1 MASNLGGR
9 PPSPSPPPPQINTNN
24 KKISA
29 DVSRYLQT
37 LVYPRESEIF
47 NLWRGIARA
56 SRSGARRFAFLLK
69 QPAHLRPESQV
80 SALVAYIKSIGFSGL
95 KGAEEWRI
103 REVCKCLSLHFYE
116 KGHVVFR
123 RGDAGRRVF
132 IVVDGIAG
140 VYADAQE
147 FKPSKR
153 GKHVRQ
159 KQKQQQYELGKTP
172 AQIKLEQKL
181 KGNDDGATYT
191 PTSVNEGTF
200 GQDIYQNN
208 AENGS
213 VSSPSPETSPES
225 SPPQTAI
232 KAVVYRDAEQR
243 YKALGVCL
251 ARRARGHS
259 FGELAVMRNVAR
271 AATVVAEE
279 ALIMFSLDGDDWMK
293 LLMEPFDF
301 ERRRKLDALC
311 RCAAFR
317 HYGLPKLHAVA
328 DYLSP
333 HEFAFQQPLIRQGER
348 PTHVHIITRGV
359 AEMIKTYNDPLDIA
373 DAAAHHRL
381 AHGNEHAPL
390 AGTDAWQTPA
400 PSRPG
405 VPADL
410 AVTPSPAAARESPL
424 ARAIKLMNVAPRSG
438 QWRLKLG
445 VVRQG
450 DVVGQHA
457 CIRKSMQWC
466 DVVAKDMDGCSTYA
480 FYFLDFFDR
489 LGADVRFDLDRDAV
503 DGPIEDLINDALQ
516 RMEQWILTKRVVVE
530 GSLAVKPPRGRTVSR
545 TSDIFDR
552 NRNDVRLYG
561 PPARTIETAARP
573 IPTKTLVPPQVKV
586 HGGAKTPWRRAQGW
600 NMNPHARSQSTSPGP
615 VRRGGGGGSF
625 GEKWTLPSPSPA
637 PSAAA
642 SSEKSK
648 SPSSR
653 KKKQP
658 RALSR
663 LELDEKLDAEE
674 RFAKERAALARFQDK
689 VGPFRSP
696 ALATAAGTPN
706 QGKTQGKTPNTSS
719 ALKASASEPE
729 LRSMPKMT
737 QMAQS
742 AISFAD
748 EEVART
754 AGIQLPG
761 QLDLAPHIKRPSN
774 TVVQTDYCDTA
785 AVLTLSF
792 EGKERCLMEDGPA
805 VESAVA
811 VFYVAATTC
820 DMAMACTFCR
830 WSASKSALIWRDPR
844 NVVEAT
850 RQLVDL
856 CIDVTIALKAEK
868 GLLDPTSMT
877 IGNGTRMRFGLE
889 VGKEL
894 FLERQGG
901 VQFVR
906 GIEGKAWDHAN
917 VYCSDT
923 IDEERTFQ
931 PGLGQR
937 NAKGRWRQTEQYTK
951 SAAAAKGWLV
961 RTSVALADAITP
973 LGYTFVQDGS
983 ASVLVGGKRTIGVW
997 VDRPQVGGD
1006 ASYVGANRLVI
1017 ANGDGPLSLASGS
1030 NQAFKIAL
1038 RRRLDREKMKRQ
1050 EKGNLEAKKAQKE
1063 STETTENHEAERA
1076 KTPAR
1081 RTKSPLEAP
1090 GTADPSRRLPS
1101 AKAGS
1106 AVSRVLS
1113 RRKAKVEGQEQKA
1126 DKPLTPG
1133 QIRPE
1138 TPSANLKAMRKWQR
1152 RASMAVL
1159 GFELYHKIHPN
1170 EKMDEFDHDEDEDDD
1185 HADDADDTNLHHHQS
1200 GNSQILQLGV

>member
-1 MASNLGGR
+1 M
-9 PPSPSPPPPQINTNN
+9 
-24 KKISA
+24 
-29 DVSRYLQT
+29 
-37 LVYPRESEIF
+37 
-47 NLWRGIARA
+47 
-56 SRSGARRFAFLLK
+56 
-69 QPAHLRPESQV
+69 
-80 SALVAYIKSIGFSGL
+80 
-95 KGAEEWRI
+95 
-103 REVCKCLSLHFYE
+103 CKCLSLHFYE

-573 IPTKTLVPPQVKV
+573 IPNKTLVPPQVKV

-663 LELDEKLDAEE
+663 LERAELVQFDAEAEHWEFAHAITRDVAYNTLLKAQVRPIHARMATALEGSLGESSRYEAVVLSHHWEQAGEPERAVVYLDLAAFHALEQGAFAETVRFLDRATRLDVPSVTAAQRGRWERALAEASFSLGDIGGAEGHARRALALLGRPLPDGQAGLVGIALRQLGRHVLGLLWRPSPETTEEGRALATLCSQSAQIVTQCAYYADAKLPLLVGGLVTLNLAEAAGHGAQLSRALGAAGIVSSSVGWGPLAKRYLARARSIAEDLDDRGALAWALFCDAMAHAAMAEWDRVADSGSRAMEVSEQLDDRQTLHHALTTLALADYFHGDLRSAETRFRRLHELATETVQTQHEAWGLYGMAECMLVRGQVEAALPRLVQAQDILATQSQRDLPSEIICSALLARAWDQLGDGDRALVAAREALSLAATSEPNAFGALEGYAVPFELLMRRWDEARRSGHPGLAARWAELETARTAME
-674 RFAKERAALARFQDK
+674 RFARQHPLGRPRHQLLLGDLAAL
-689 VGPFRSP
+689 
-696 ALATAAGTPN
+696 
-706 QGKTQGKTPNTSS
+706 QG
-719 ALKASASEPE
+719 
-729 LRSMPKMT
+729 
-737 QMAQS
+737 
-742 AISFAD
+742 D
-748 EEVART
+748 
-754 AGIQLPG
+754 
-761 QLDLAPHIKRPSN
+761 
-774 TVVQTDYCDTA
+774 
-785 AVLTLSF
+785 
-792 EGKERCLMEDGPA
+792 
-805 VESAVA
+805 
-811 VFYVAATTC
+811 
-820 DMAMACTFCR
+820 
-830 WSASKSALIWRDPR
+830 
-844 NVVEAT
+844 
-850 RQLVDL
+850 
-856 CIDVTIALKAEK
+856 
-868 GLLDPTSMT
+868 
-877 IGNGTRMRFGLE
+877 
-889 VGKEL
+889 
-894 FLERQGG
+894 
-901 VQFVR
+901 
-906 GIEGKAWDHAN
+906 
-917 VYCSDT
+917 
-923 IDEERTFQ
+923 
-931 PGLGQR
+931 
-937 NAKGRWRQTEQYTK
+937 
-951 SAAAAKGWLV
+951 
-961 RTSVALADAITP
+961 
-973 LGYTFVQDGS
+973 
-983 ASVLVGGKRTIGVW
+983 
-997 VDRPQVGGD
+997 
-1006 ASYVGANRLVI
+1006 
-1017 ANGDGPLSLASGS
+1017 
-1030 NQAFKIAL
+1030 
-1038 RRRLDREKMKRQ
+1038 
-1050 EKGNLEAKKAQKE
+1050 
-1063 STETTENHEAERA
+1063 
-1076 KTPAR
+1076 
-1081 RTKSPLEAP
+1081 
-1090 GTADPSRRLPS
+1090 
-1101 AKAGS
+1101 
-1106 AVSRVLS
+1106 
-1113 RRKAKVEGQEQKA
+1113 RRKASRLWARACSKARALQMRVEEGRA
-1126 DKPLTPG
+1126 LTRMALAVGPDDK
-1133 QIRPE
+1133 
-1138 TPSANLKAMRKWQR
+1138 R
-1152 RASMAVL
+1152 RARWAQAAHALFVACDARVPLRRMGVL
-1159 GFELYHKIHPN
+1159 IALTTATPALPEGAGGPGRS
-1170 EKMDEFDHDEDEDDD
+1170 
-1185 HADDADDTNLHHHQS
+1185 AGGRGA
-1200 GNSQILQLGV
+1200 